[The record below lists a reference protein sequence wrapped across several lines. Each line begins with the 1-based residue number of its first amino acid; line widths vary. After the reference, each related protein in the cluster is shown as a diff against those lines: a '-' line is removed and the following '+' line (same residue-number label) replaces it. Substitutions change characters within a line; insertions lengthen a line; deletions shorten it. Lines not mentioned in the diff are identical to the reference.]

1 MDSKRALIVWGGW
14 LGHEPEQVAA
24 IFRNVLESDGFEVE
38 VSDTLESFADA
49 DKLAALDLIV
59 PVWTMG
65 QIEQA
70 WARNVS
76 TAVQSGVGIAGC
88 HGGMC
93 DSFRTNVDWQFMT
106 GGQWVAHPGNDGVEY
121 TVNIKPAAG
130 PILEGIGDFKVKS
143 EQYYLHV
150 DPAVE
155 VLATTRFPVAPG
167 PHSLNKPVD
176 MPVVWT
182 KRWGVGRVY
191 YCSLGHKADIVE
203 MPQVKQMMRQG
214 FRWAADGKRSAR
226 VDAAASSKNADKQTY
241 TGMAD
246 SQL

>member
-1 MDSKRALIVWGGW
+1 MKKALIVWGGW
-14 LGHEPEQVAA
+14 SGHEPELVAQ
-24 IFRNVLESDGFEVE
+24 LLGGLLKEEDFEVE
-38 VSDTLESFADA
+38 ISDTLEAFADA
-49 DKLAALDLIV
+49 DKLRALDLIV

-65 QIEQA
+65 EIKGELV
-70 WARNVS
+70 RNVS
-76 TAVQSGVGIAGC
+76 EAVQAGVGLAGC

-106 GGQWVAHPGNDGVEY
+106 GGNWVAHPGNDGVNYE
-121 TVNIKPAAG
+121 VEIKDDEG
-130 PILEGIGDFKVKS
+130 SLLKGIGNFQVSS

-155 VLATTRFPVAPG
+155 VLATTRFPLAPG

-191 YCSLGHKADIVE
+191 YCSLGHHADVLEIPE
-203 MPQVKQMMRQG
+203 AKEIMRRG
-214 FRWAADGKRSAR
+214 LVWAAEGKRLAQEQA
-226 VDAAASSKNADKQTY
+226 DGQQAAGQGGY
-241 TGMAD
+241 TGMGD
-246 SQL
+246 SVI